1 MGAVKRRSAGC
12 ERLSSPGA
20 EQGSVSMAGLPH
32 TLILGVGSPLMGDD
46 AVGVIAIQR
55 LREHP
60 ALPPGVDVVDG
71 GTDGL
76 GLIPLLEQY
85 GRVILVDAVPMG
97 LPAGSIR
104 RFTWDDAQVVGHER
118 SFSLHQTD
126 LADALLLAETLGCLP
141 PEIVF
146 YGVQPGAME
155 WDQPL
160 SPAVERALDPLL
172 KALIAE
178 VRSEN

>member
-1 MGAVKRRSAGC
+1 MFNSFSLLHSFTQGKHR
-12 ERLSSPGA
+12 A
-20 EQGSVSMAGLPH
+20 EAPRPAAFG
-32 TLILGVGSPLMGDD
+32 
-46 AVGVIAIQR
+46 AVGV
-55 LREHP
+55 P
-60 ALPPGVDVVDG
+60 
-71 GTDGL
+71 
-76 GLIPLLEQY
+76 
-85 GRVILVDAVPMG
+85 
-97 LPAGSIR
+97 
-104 RFTWDDAQVVGHER
+104 WDDAQVVGHER

-141 PEIVF
+141 PEVVF

>member
-1 MGAVKRRSAGC
+1 
-12 ERLSSPGA
+12 
-20 EQGSVSMAGLPH
+20 MAGLPH

-76 GLIPLLEQY
+76 GLIPLMEQY

-104 RFTWDDAQVVGHER
+104 RFTWGDARLVGHER
-118 SFSLHQTD
+118 SFSLHPD
-126 LADALLLAETLGCLP
+126 RS
-141 PEIVF
+141 
-146 YGVQPGAME
+146 GVPCSWPKRWAACHRK
-155 WDQPL
+155 L
-160 SPAVERALDPLL
+160 CSTAFNRERWSG
-172 KALIAE
+172 I
-178 VRSEN
+178 SH